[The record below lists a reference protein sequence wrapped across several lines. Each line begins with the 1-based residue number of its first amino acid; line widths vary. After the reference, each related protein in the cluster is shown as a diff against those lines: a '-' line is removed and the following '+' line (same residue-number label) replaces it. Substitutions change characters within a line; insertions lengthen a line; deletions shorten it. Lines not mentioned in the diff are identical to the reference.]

1 MQRAARRG
9 WGLVATLALAGYGS
23 DAIAQAALVLAG
35 ARAVSGNRTV
45 GGRVVPDPME
55 VSVVSGGA
63 VDARLLGLGPGC
75 FGFVTAVPTV
85 IVRVT
90 APVRNLRFFVTA
102 PSDTTLLVHSAGRWV
117 CSDDSWGGTNPTVD
131 LPLAVPGSYDV
142 WVGSFRAGDQLRSTL
157 HLTQNSVLHP

>member
-1 MQRAARRG
+1 MA
-9 WGLVATLALAGYGS
+9 LALAARGAQLS
-23 DAIAQAALVLAG
+23 AQAALVLAG
-35 ARAVSGNRTV
+35 GRALSGNRTV
-45 GGRVVPDPME
+45 GPTVIPDPME

-85 IVRVT
+85 ALRVMAPT
-90 APVRNLRFFVTA
+90 AGLRLYVTA

-117 CSDDSWGGTNPTVD
+117 CSDDSWGGPNPTVD
-131 LPLAVPGSYDV
+131 LPLAPAGTYDV

-157 HLTQNSVLHP
+157 HITQNAARHP